1 MQPSPQVRYRHI
13 MTFQVA
19 PSPFN
24 MAAHVLAR
32 APDMPDKVALSLLGQ
47 NAAEHWTYAQIEAAV
62 RGAATGLIATGLAQG
77 DRVLLRLGNTP
88 DFPIAFLACIT
99 VGLIPVPTSSQL
111 TTMEITAM
119 ARGLAPSAIIAS
131 DGIALPDHA
140 AHVIDA
146 ATLHNWANLP
156 PAPYDMG
163 DPNRAAYIIY
173 TSGTSGTPRGVVH
186 AHRAIWARQMMMD
199 GWYGLNANDRVL
211 HAGAFNWTYTLGTG
225 LMDPWTRGATALIP
239 TAGTLPAQLPGLLAT
254 HKATI
259 FAAAPGGYRQLL
271 KSPTAAMP
279 HLRHGL
285 SAGEKLPQITRDAW
299 ETATNT
305 PIFEAYGMS
314 ECSTFIS
321 GSPAVPAET
330 GTLGRA
336 QPGRRIALLD
346 DAGTPA
352 DHGQIAVHKTDPGL
366 MLGYFEAPQDTAARH
381 IGEWFLTGDI
391 GHRTPTGAIKYAG
404 RVDDMMNAGGYRVSP
419 VEVEHALA
427 LHPHIQ
433 DTAAVEVR
441 VKSDASVIAA
451 FYTSADVIEHTEL
464 AAHCARH
471 LARYKC
477 PRLFIQRDE
486 LPRGANNKLLRR
498 ALRTQWEADHGQT

>member
-1 MQPSPQVRYRHI
+1 
-13 MTFQVA
+13 
-19 PSPFN
+19 

-32 APDMPDKVALSLLGQ
+32 APDQPDKVALSLLGE
-47 NAAEHWTYAQIEAAV
+47 NATEDWTYAQIETAV
-62 RGAATGLIATGLAQG
+62 RGAATGLLDSGLRSG
-77 DRVLLRLGNTP
+77 DRVLLRLANTP

-111 TTMEITAM
+111 TAIEITAM
-119 ARGLAPSAIIAS
+119 ARALAPKAVIAS
-131 DGIALPDHA
+131 DGIALPDHTA
-140 AHVIDA
+140 PIITA
-146 ATLHNWANLP
+146 ATLHTWANLP
-156 PAPYDMG
+156 AAPYDIG

-199 GWYGLNANDRVL
+199 GWYGLTEHDRVL

-239 TAGTLPAQLPGLLAT
+239 TAGTPPAQLATLLAT
-254 HKATI
+254 QKATI
-259 FAAAPGGYRQLL
+259 FAAAPGTYRQLL
-271 KSPTAAMP
+271 KAPVTAMP

-285 SAGEKLPQITRDAW
+285 SAGEKLPQTTRDAW
-299 ETATNT
+299 ETAANA

-321 GSPAVPAET
+321 GSPAVPAEI
-330 GTLGRA
+330 GTLGRP
-336 QPGRRIALLD
+336 QPGRKIALLD
-346 DAGTPA
+346 DAGTPT
-352 DHGQIAVHKTDPGL
+352 DHGQIAVHKSDPGL
-366 MLGYFEAPQDTAARH
+366 MLGYLNAPADTAARH

-391 GHRTPTGAIKYAG
+391 GHRTPTGAIQYAG

-427 LHPHIQ
+427 LHPAIQ
-433 DTAAVEVR
+433 DAAAVEVR

-451 FYTSADVIEHTEL
+451 FYTSTDVIERSEL
-464 AAHCARH
+464 AAHCAQH

-486 LPRGANNKLLRR
+486 LPRGANNKILRR